1 MVTLPHRARQPS
13 KSQLTS
19 HCQWCCSISE
29 KKKLFKLVDGPVEH
43 WFCDKNHAELWLEF
57 RHKAKT
63 YHLCRMLPQERAAAL
78 AGRTMEQQISIL
90 YSELCDHSPS

>member
-1 MVTLPHRARQPS
+1 
-13 KSQLTS
+13 
-19 HCQWCCSISE
+19 
-29 KKKLFKLVDGPVEH
+29 
-43 WFCDKNHAELWLEF
+43 LWLEF

-90 YSELCDHSPS
+90 YSELCDHSPL

>member
-1 MVTLPHRARQPS
+1 MVALPHRARQPS

-29 KKKLFKLVDGPVEH
+29 KKNLFKLVDGPVEH

-90 YSELCDHSPS
+90 YSELCDHSPL